1 MLCGRYNAGCFNLDA
16 LPGINVYSDQ
26 RFSPETDIH
35 SNKMTS
41 PQMPRRESLASISQR
56 RLQAVKSK
64 SIYVLPNAFTAA
76 ALFAAYYGITQA
88 MNGHF
93 SEAAIAVFF
102 SMLFDGMDG
111 RVARLTHTQSEFG
124 VQMDSL
130 ADAVSFG
137 IAPALIVYEFAL
149 VEMGKIG
156 WAVSFVYALCALLR
170 LARHE
175 ENTHAIA
182 RYLSAH
188 PGVEAVFYPGL
199 ESDPGYAVNRRQSK
213 GAGGVLSYRFNEEA
227 YDLEKFV
234 KALKLFQFAVSLGS
248 VESLISIPATMTH
261 ESYAPELQKKLGIT
275 PNLIRVAVGIEDIE
289 DLIADFEQAFAAA
302 KR

>member
-1 MLCGRYNAGCFNLDA
+1 
-16 LPGINVYSDQ
+16 
-26 RFSPETDIH
+26 
-35 SNKMTS
+35 
-41 PQMPRRESLASISQR
+41 
-56 RLQAVKSK
+56 
-64 SIYVLPNAFTAA
+64 
-76 ALFAAYYGITQA
+76 

-170 LARHE
+170 LARFNCNVGVVSKNYFQGLPSPAAAALVCGFVWLAV
-175 ENTHAIA
+175 ENRLPDWLLPQQGTIA
-182 RYLSAH
+182 
-188 PGVEAVFYPGL
+188 AVVTLYAGL
-199 ESDPGYAVNRRQSK
+199 TMVSNAPFFSGKSYAVVRTIPFWVIIVC
-213 GAGGVLSYRFNEEA
+213 AVLFIIISSNTSLSIFILFCLYALSGFVYEFWCWWRGRPNPIQADLAAQQAALDAEAENESCPTCSSTA
-227 YDLEKFV
+227 
-234 KALKLFQFAVSLGS
+234 
-248 VESLISIPATMTH
+248 
-261 ESYAPELQKKLGIT
+261 QK
-275 PNLIRVAVGIEDIE
+275 
-289 DLIADFEQAFAAA
+289 Q
-302 KR
+302 

>member
-64 SIYVLPNAFTAA
+64 SIYVLPTPLLAA
-76 ALFAAYYGITQA
+76 ALFAAYYGIIQA

-170 LARHE
+170 LARF
-175 ENTHAIA
+175 NCNV
-182 RYLSAH
+182 
-188 PGVEAVFYPGL
+188 GVVSKNYFQGL
-199 ESDPGYAVNRRQSK
+199 LPRSRG
-213 GAGGVLSYRFNEEA
+213 
-227 YDLEKFV
+227 
-234 KALKLFQFAVSLGS
+234 LG
-248 VESLISIPATMTH
+248 LR
-261 ESYAPELQKKLGIT
+261 LC
-275 PNLIRVAVGIEDIE
+275 VASG
-289 DLIADFEQAFAAA
+289 
-302 KR
+302 

>member
-1 MLCGRYNAGCFNLDA
+1 
-16 LPGINVYSDQ
+16 
-26 RFSPETDIH
+26 
-35 SNKMTS
+35 
-41 PQMPRRESLASISQR
+41 MPRRESLASISQR

-76 ALFAAYYGITQA
+76 ALFAAYYGIIQA

-149 VEMGKIG
+149 V
-156 WAVSFVYALCALLR
+156 
-170 LARHE
+170 
-175 ENTHAIA
+175 
-182 RYLSAH
+182 
-188 PGVEAVFYPGL
+188 
-199 ESDPGYAVNRRQSK
+199 
-213 GAGGVLSYRFNEEA
+213 
-227 YDLEKFV
+227 
-234 KALKLFQFAVSLGS
+234 
-248 VESLISIPATMTH
+248 
-261 ESYAPELQKKLGIT
+261 
-275 PNLIRVAVGIEDIE
+275 
-289 DLIADFEQAFAAA
+289 
-302 KR
+302 

>member
-1 MLCGRYNAGCFNLDA
+1 
-16 LPGINVYSDQ
+16 
-26 RFSPETDIH
+26 
-35 SNKMTS
+35 
-41 PQMPRRESLASISQR
+41 MPRRESLASISQR

-76 ALFAAYYGITQA
+76 ALFAAYYGIIQA

-156 WAVSFVYALCALLR
+156 WAVSFVYALQLQCGRGEQELLPGAPFPCSRGLGLR
-170 LARHE
+170 LC
-175 ENTHAIA
+175 
-182 RYLSAH
+182 
-188 PGVEAVFYPGL
+188 
-199 ESDPGYAVNRRQSK
+199 
-213 GAGGVLSYRFNEEA
+213 
-227 YDLEKFV
+227 
-234 KALKLFQFAVSLGS
+234 
-248 VESLISIPATMTH
+248 
-261 ESYAPELQKKLGIT
+261 
-275 PNLIRVAVGIEDIE
+275 VASG
-289 DLIADFEQAFAAA
+289 
-302 KR
+302 